1 MRSMLE
7 NNVGASVAD
16 ERTRLTFCRQNSGR
30 VFHDTRG
37 HLYIDNFGK
46 REKGVRGSERDEG
59 EDGRA
64 IALYHRTLRTSAID
78 LSDLINENSRTR
90 SIRFNYAGT

>member
-1 MRSMLE
+1 MLE
-7 NNVGASVAD
+7 NNVERPS
-16 ERTRLTFCRQNSGR
+16 RTRENALNVLQTEFWPRISR
-30 VFHDTRG
+30 HSR

-46 REKGVRGSERDEG
+46 EEKGTRESERDEG

-64 IALYHRTLRTSAID
+64 IALYRRTLRTSAID